1 MDHPLLAVALLQVF
15 RGSSYPIELEPG
27 RADRAQRG
35 SRRTFPRLRAFAA
48 RLALGRRR

>member
-15 RGSSYPIELEPG
+15 RGSGYPIELEPG

-35 SRRTFPRLRAFAA
+35 SRRFQHLGALAA